1 MESVK
6 TGKTNKVG
14 KNTEMAHTKT
24 NKETHFKQVSAIT
37 NRIRSIGG
45 IFTKIAKKVRELV
58 KKHPK
63 KSSAALVVLT
73 PVACKRAKELDDKV
87 QDKSKQAEKENKI
100 NWWKY
105 SGLTIATSL
114 LLAACSA
121 GDIDKQIELEQEKQ
135 KTEQEKKEAENAR
148 DRANKSEI
156 ELEQERQKT
165 NKSGIELANSQIKA
179 EQERQKTEQE
189 KQKANKSEIELEQQ
203 KQKTINTQR
212 DLIKEQKDFI
222 KETEQNCQEKHGQLF
237 IKRAR
242 IKTGITTGIA
252 IEIEAE
258 CKTPKPT
265 KTNQT
270 PIQPKHLPN
279 SKHPH
284 SQRGSKAQELI
295 AYLLFEQKD
304 FIIETEQKC
313 QEKHNQFFIKKA
325 GIKGGAIEV
334 EAECKTPKPTKT
346 NQTPIQPKHLPNS
359 KQPHSQRGSKAQEL
373 IAYLQKELES
383 LPYSQKAI
391 AKQVDFYKPSSIAYL
406 ELDPRDFKVTE
417 EWQNENLKIRSK
429 AQAKMLEMRKPQA
442 NLSPSQSF
450 LFVQRIFADINK
462 EIEAA
467 ANTEKKA
474 EKVGYGY
481 SKRV

>member
-6 TGKTNKVG
+6 IGRTNKVS
-14 KNTEMAHTKT
+14 KNTEMAHTKA

-37 NRIRSIGG
+37 NTLRSIGG
-45 IFTKIAKKVRELV
+45 IFTKIAKKVRGLV

-63 KSSAALVVLT
+63 KSNAVLVVLT
-73 PVACKRAKELDDKV
+73 HVACKRTKELDDKV

-114 LLAACSA
+114 LLAACNA

-135 KTEQEKKEAENAR
+135 KA
-148 DRANKSEI
+148 
-156 ELEQERQKT
+156 
-165 NKSGIELANSQIKA
+165 NKSGIEL

-189 KQKANKSEIELEQQ
+189 KQKANKSEIELKQEKQKTNKSEIELANSQIKAEQE
-203 KQKTINTQR
+203 KQKTIKEQK
-212 DLIKEQKDFI
+212 DFIKEQKDFI

-237 IKRAR
+237 IKKTR

-258 CKTPKPT
+258 CKTPKP
-265 KTNQT
+265 
-270 PIQPKHLPN
+270 
-279 SKHPH
+279 
-284 SQRGSKAQELI
+284 A
-295 AYLLFEQKD
+295 
-304 FIIETEQKC
+304 
-313 QEKHNQFFIKKA
+313 
-325 GIKGGAIEV
+325 
-334 EAECKTPKPTKT
+334 KT

-406 ELDPRDFKVTE
+406 ELDPRDFKATE
-417 EWQNENLKIRSK
+417 EWQKENLKIRSK
-429 AQAKMLEMRKPQA
+429 AQAKMLEMRNPQA

-450 LFVQRIFADINK
+450 SILQNIVADINK
-462 EIEAA
+462 GIEAA

-481 SKRV
+481 SKRM

>member
-1 MESVK
+1 MGSVK

-24 NKETHFKQVSAIT
+24 NKETHFKRVGAIK
-37 NRIRSIGG
+37 NMLRSIGG
-45 IFTKIAKKVRELV
+45 IFTKIVKKVREFV

-63 KSSAALVVLT
+63 KSNAALVVLT
-73 PVACKRAKELDDKV
+73 HVACKRAKELDDKV
-87 QDKSKQAEKENKI
+87 QDKSKQAEKEDKI

-114 LLAACSA
+114 LLAACSV

-189 KQKANKSEIELEQQ
+189 KQKTNKSEIELEQQ

-212 DLIKEQKDFI
+212 GLIKEQKDFI

-258 CKTPKPT
+258 CKTPKPA

-270 PIQPKHLPN
+270 PIQ
-279 SKHPH
+279 S
-284 SQRGSKAQELI
+284 
-295 AYLLFEQKD
+295 
-304 FIIETEQKC
+304 
-313 QEKHNQFFIKKA
+313 
-325 GIKGGAIEV
+325 
-334 EAECKTPKPTKT
+334 
-346 NQTPIQPKHLPNS
+346 KHLPNS
-359 KQPHSQRGSKAQEL
+359 KQPHSQRGSKAQEF
-373 IAYLQKELES
+373 IAYLQKKLES
-383 LPYSQKAI
+383 LPYSQKTI

-429 AQAKMLEMRKPQA
+429 AQAKMLEMRNPQA
-442 NLSPSQSF
+442 NLSPFQSF
-450 LFVQRIFADINK
+450 SIP
-462 EIEAA
+462 
-467 ANTEKKA
+467 
-474 EKVGYGY
+474 
-481 SKRV
+481 SKHRC

>member
-14 KNTEMAHTKT
+14 KNTETANTKA
-24 NKETHFKQVSAIT
+24 NKETHFKQASAIT
-37 NRIRSIGG
+37 NIIRSIGG
-45 IFTKIAKKVRELV
+45 FFTKIVKKVRELV

-63 KSSAALVVLT
+63 KSNAALVVLT
-73 PVACKRAKELDDKV
+73 HVACKKAKELDDKV
-87 QDKSKQAEKENKI
+87 QDKSKQAEKENQI

-121 GDIDKQIELEQEKQ
+121 GDTDKQIELEQEKQ
-135 KTEQEKKEAENAR
+135 KTEQEQQKTEQERQK
-148 DRANKSEI
+148 ANKSGI

-189 KQKANKSEIELEQQ
+189 KQKANKSAIELEQQ

-237 IKRAR
+237 IKKAR

-258 CKTPKPT
+258 CKTPKP
-265 KTNQT
+265 
-270 PIQPKHLPN
+270 
-279 SKHPH
+279 
-284 SQRGSKAQELI
+284 A
-295 AYLLFEQKD
+295 
-304 FIIETEQKC
+304 
-313 QEKHNQFFIKKA
+313 
-325 GIKGGAIEV
+325 
-334 EAECKTPKPTKT
+334 KT

-359 KQPHSQRGSKAQEL
+359 KQPRSQRGSKAQEL

-406 ELDPRDFKVTE
+406 ELDPRDFNATE
-417 EWQNENLKIRSK
+417 EWQKENLKIRSK
-429 AQAKMLEMRKPQA
+429 AQAKMLEMRHLKPDPQA
-442 NLSPSQSF
+442 HLSTSQS
-450 LFVQRIFADINK
+450 LLLVQKIFADVSK
-462 EIEAA
+462 EIKVV
-467 ANTEKKA
+467 ANTEKKV
-474 EKVGYGY
+474 EKAGYDY
-481 SKRV
+481 SKRM

>member
-6 TGKTNKVG
+6 IGKTNKVG
-14 KNTEMAHTKT
+14 KNTEMANTKT
-24 NKETHFKQVSAIT
+24 NKKTHFKQVSAIT
-37 NRIRSIGG
+37 NTLRSIGG
-45 IFTKIAKKVRELV
+45 FFAKIMNRVRELI
-58 KKHPK
+58 KKHPE
-63 KSSAALVVLT
+63 KSNAALVVLT
-73 PVACKRAKELDDKV
+73 HAACKRAKELDDKV
-87 QDKSKQAEKENKI
+87 QDKSKQAEKENQI

-114 LLAACSA
+114 LLAACSV
-121 GDIDKQIELEQEKQ
+121 GDIDKQIEL
-135 KTEQEKKEAENAR
+135 EQEKKEAENAR

-189 KQKANKSEIELEQQ
+189 KQKANKSAIELEQQ

-237 IKRAR
+237 IKKAR

-279 SKHPH
+279 SK
-284 SQRGSKAQELI
+284 
-295 AYLLFEQKD
+295 
-304 FIIETEQKC
+304 
-313 QEKHNQFFIKKA
+313 
-325 GIKGGAIEV
+325 
-334 EAECKTPKPTKT
+334 
-346 NQTPIQPKHLPNS
+346 QPR
-359 KQPHSQRGSKAQEL
+359 SQRGSKAQEL

-417 EWQNENLKIRSK
+417 EWQKENLKIRSK
-429 AQAKMLEMRKPQA
+429 AQAKMLEMRNPQA
-442 NLSPSQSF
+442 HLSTSQSL
-450 LFVQRIFADINK
+450 LFVQKIFADVNK
-462 EIEAA
+462 EIEVA

-474 EKVGYGY
+474 EKAGYGY
-481 SKRV
+481 SKRM

>member
-1 MESVK
+1 MKLVK
-6 TGKTNKVG
+6 TAKEKKVF
-14 KNTEMAHTKT
+14 KNTEMANTKT
-24 NKETHFKQVSAIT
+24 NKKTHFKQVGAIT
-37 NRIRSIGG
+37 DRIRSIGG
-45 IFTKIAKKVRELV
+45 IFTKIAKKVRGLV

-63 KSSAALVVLT
+63 KSKVALVVLT
-73 PVACKRAKELDDKV
+73 HVACKRAKELDDKV

-114 LLAACSA
+114 LLVACSA

-135 KTEQEKKEAENAR
+135 KTEQEQQKTEQEKQK
-148 DRANKSEI
+148 ANKSGI

-189 KQKANKSEIELEQQ
+189 KQKTNKSEIELEQQ

-258 CKTPKPT
+258 CKTPKP
-265 KTNQT
+265 
-270 PIQPKHLPN
+270 
-279 SKHPH
+279 
-284 SQRGSKAQELI
+284 A
-295 AYLLFEQKD
+295 
-304 FIIETEQKC
+304 
-313 QEKHNQFFIKKA
+313 
-325 GIKGGAIEV
+325 
-334 EAECKTPKPTKT
+334 KT

-359 KQPHSQRGSKAQEL
+359 KQPHSQRGSKAQEF

-391 AKQVDFYKPSSIAYL
+391 AKQVDFYRPSSIAYL
-406 ELDPRDFKVTE
+406 ELDPRDFKATK

-442 NLSPSQSF
+442 HLPTSQSL
-450 LFVQRIFADINK
+450 LFVQKIFADINK
-462 EIEAA
+462 EIEAV

-474 EKVGYGY
+474 EKVGYSY

>member
-1 MESVK
+1 MES
-6 TGKTNKVG
+6 GKTNKVG
-14 KNTEMAHTKT
+14 KNTEMANTKT

-37 NRIRSIGG
+37 NTLRSIGG
-45 IFTKIAKKVRELV
+45 IFTKIAKKVRELF

-63 KSSAALVVLT
+63 KSNVALVVLT
-73 PVACKRAKELDDKV
+73 HVACKRAKELDDKV

-114 LLAACSA
+114 LLVACST

-135 KTEQEKKEAENAR
+135 KANKSGIELEQERQKTEQEKQK
-148 DRANKSEI
+148 ANKSEI

-237 IKRAR
+237 IKKAR

-279 SKHPH
+279 SK
-284 SQRGSKAQELI
+284 
-295 AYLLFEQKD
+295 
-304 FIIETEQKC
+304 
-313 QEKHNQFFIKKA
+313 
-325 GIKGGAIEV
+325 
-334 EAECKTPKPTKT
+334 
-346 NQTPIQPKHLPNS
+346 
-359 KQPHSQRGSKAQEL
+359 QPHSQRGSKAQEF

-391 AKQVDFYKPSSIAYL
+391 AKQVNFYRPSSIAYL

-429 AQAKMLEMRKPQA
+429 AQAKMLEMRNPQA
-442 NLSPSQSF
+442 HLSTSQSL
-450 LFVQRIFADINK
+450 LFVQKIFADINK
-462 EIEAA
+462 EIKVV

-474 EKVGYGY
+474 EKAGYGY
-481 SKRV
+481 SKRM

>member
-1 MESVK
+1 MRKRLVIKSVK

-14 KNTEMAHTKT
+14 KNTETANTKT

-37 NRIRSIGG
+37 NIIRSIGG

-63 KSSAALVVLT
+63 KSRVALVVLT
-73 PVACKRAKELDDKV
+73 HVACRKAKELDDKV
-87 QDKSKQAEKENKI
+87 QDKSKQAEKENQI

-114 LLAACSA
+114 LLAACSV
-121 GDIDKQIELEQEKQ
+121 GDIDKQIELEQERQ
-135 KTEQEKKEAENAR
+135 KT
-148 DRANKSEI
+148 NKSGI

-165 NKSGIELANSQIKA
+165 SKSGIELANSQIKA

-189 KQKANKSEIELEQQ
+189 KQKANKSAIELEQQ

-222 KETEQNCQEKHGQLF
+222 KYAEQNCQEKHGQLF
-237 IKRAR
+237 IKKAR

-252 IEIEAE
+252 IEI
-258 CKTPKPT
+258 
-265 KTNQT
+265 
-270 PIQPKHLPN
+270 
-279 SKHPH
+279 
-284 SQRGSKAQELI
+284 
-295 AYLLFEQKD
+295 
-304 FIIETEQKC
+304 
-313 QEKHNQFFIKKA
+313 
-325 GIKGGAIEV
+325 

-391 AKQVDFYKPSSIAYL
+391 AKQVNFYKPSSIAYL
-406 ELDPRDFKVTE
+406 ELDPRDFKATE
-417 EWQNENLKIRSK
+417 EWQKENLKIRSK
-429 AQAKMLEMRKPQA
+429 AQAKMLEMRNPQA
-442 NLSPSQSF
+442 HLPTSQSL
-450 LFVQRIFADINK
+450 LFVQKIFADVSK
-462 EIEAA
+462 EIKAA

-474 EKVGYGY
+474 EKAGYGY
-481 SKRV
+481 SKRM

>member
-1 MESVK
+1 MKSVK

-14 KNTEMAHTKT
+14 KNTETADTKT
-24 NKETHFKQVSAIT
+24 NKETHFKQVSTIT
-37 NRIRSIGG
+37 NMIRSIGG
-45 IFTKIAKKVRELV
+45 FFTKIMNRVRELV

-63 KSSAALVVLT
+63 KSKVALVVLT
-73 PVACKRAKELDDKV
+73 HAACKKAKELDDKV
-87 QDKSKQAEKENKI
+87 QDKSKQAEKENQI

-121 GDIDKQIELEQEKQ
+121 GDTDKQ
-135 KTEQEKKEAENAR
+135 
-148 DRANKSEI
+148 I

-237 IKRAR
+237 IKKTR

-270 PIQPKHLPN
+270 P
-279 SKHPH
+279 
-284 SQRGSKAQELI
+284 
-295 AYLLFEQKD
+295 
-304 FIIETEQKC
+304 T
-313 QEKHNQFFIKKA
+313 
-325 GIKGGAIEV
+325 
-334 EAECKTPKPTKT
+334 
-346 NQTPIQPKHLPNS
+346 QPKHLPNS
-359 KQPHSQRGSKAQEL
+359 KQPRSQRGSKAQEL

-391 AKQVDFYKPSSIAYL
+391 ATKSY
-406 ELDPRDFKVTE
+406 R
-417 EWQNENLKIRSK
+417 
-429 AQAKMLEMRKPQA
+429 
-442 NLSPSQSF
+442 
-450 LFVQRIFADINK
+450 
-462 EIEAA
+462 
-467 ANTEKKA
+467 
-474 EKVGYGY
+474 
-481 SKRV
+481 

>member
-14 KNTEMAHTKT
+14 KNTETADTKA
-24 NKETHFKQVSAIT
+24 NKETHFKQASAIT
-37 NRIRSIGG
+37 NIIRSIGG
-45 IFTKIAKKVRELV
+45 FFTKIAKRVRELV

-63 KSSAALVVLT
+63 KSRAALVVLT
-73 PVACKRAKELDDKV
+73 HVACKKAKELDDKV
-87 QDKSKQAEKENKI
+87 QDKSKQAEKENQI

-114 LLAACSA
+114 LLVACSV
-121 GDIDKQIELEQEKQ
+121 GDTDKQIELEQEKQ
-135 KTEQEKKEAENAR
+135 KANKSGIELEQERQKTEQERQKT
-148 DRANKSEI
+148 NKSEI

-237 IKRAR
+237 IKKAR

-279 SKHPH
+279 SKQPR

-295 AYLLFEQKD
+295 
-304 FIIETEQKC
+304 T
-313 QEKHNQFFIKKA
+313 
-325 GIKGGAIEV
+325 
-334 EAECKTPKPTKT
+334 
-346 NQTPIQPKHLPNS
+346 
-359 KQPHSQRGSKAQEL
+359 
-373 IAYLQKELES
+373 YLQKELES

-406 ELDPRDFKVTE
+406 ELDPRDFNVAE
-417 EWQNENLKIRSK
+417 EWQKENLKIRSK
-429 AQAKMLEMRKPQA
+429 AQAKMLEMRSLKPDSQA
-442 NLSPSQSF
+442 HLST
-450 LFVQRIFADINK
+450 LKKV
-462 EIEAA
+462 
-467 ANTEKKA
+467 EKA
-474 EKVGYGY
+474 GYGY
-481 SKRV
+481 SKRM

>member
-14 KNTEMAHTKT
+14 KNTEMANTKA
-24 NKETHFKQVSAIT
+24 NKETHFKQANAIT
-37 NRIRSIGG
+37 NMIRSIGG

-58 KKHPK
+58 KKHPE

-73 PVACKRAKELDDKV
+73 HVACKKAKELDDKV
-87 QDKSKQAEKENKI
+87 QDKSKQAEKENQI

-114 LLAACSA
+114 LLAACSV
-121 GDIDKQIELEQEKQ
+121 GDIDKQIELEQEQQ
-135 KTEQEKKEAENAR
+135 KT
-148 DRANKSEI
+148 
-156 ELEQERQKT
+156 EQERQKT
-165 NKSGIELANSQIKA
+165 

-189 KQKANKSEIELEQQ
+189 KQK
-203 KQKTINTQR
+203 TINT
-212 DLIKEQKDFI
+212 QKDFI
-222 KETEQNCQEKHGQLF
+222 KYIEQNCQENHGQFF
-237 IKRAR
+237 IKKGG
-242 IKTGITTGIA
+242 IKAGIG

-279 SKHPH
+279 SK
-284 SQRGSKAQELI
+284 
-295 AYLLFEQKD
+295 
-304 FIIETEQKC
+304 
-313 QEKHNQFFIKKA
+313 
-325 GIKGGAIEV
+325 
-334 EAECKTPKPTKT
+334 
-346 NQTPIQPKHLPNS
+346 QPR
-359 KQPHSQRGSKAQEL
+359 SQRGSKAQEL

-391 AKQVDFYKPSSIAYL
+391 ANQVDFYKPSSIAYL
-406 ELDPRDFKVTE
+406 ELDPRDFNVAE
-417 EWQNENLKIRSK
+417 EWQKENLKIRSK
-429 AQAKMLEMRKPQA
+429 AQAKMLEMRYPQA
-442 NLSPSQSF
+442 HLSTSQSL
-450 LFVQRIFADINK
+450 LFVQKIFADVNK
-462 EIEAA
+462 EIEAV

-474 EKVGYGY
+474 EKAGYGY

>member
-1 MESVK
+1 MKSVK
-6 TGKTNKVG
+6 TGRTNKVG
-14 KNTEMAHTKT
+14 KNAETANTKA
-24 NKETHFKQVSAIT
+24 NKETHFKQVSVIT
-37 NRIRSIGG
+37 NTLKSIGG

-63 KSSAALVVLT
+63 KSNAALVVLT
-73 PVACKRAKELDDKV
+73 HIACKRAKELDDKV
-87 QDKSKQAEKENKI
+87 QDKSKQAEKENQI

-114 LLAACSA
+114 LLAACSV

-135 KTEQEKKEAENAR
+135 KTEQERQKTEQEKQK
-148 DRANKSEI
+148 ANKSEI

-237 IKRAR
+237 IKKTR

-252 IEIEAE
+252 IEI
-258 CKTPKPT
+258 
-265 KTNQT
+265 
-270 PIQPKHLPN
+270 
-279 SKHPH
+279 
-284 SQRGSKAQELI
+284 
-295 AYLLFEQKD
+295 
-304 FIIETEQKC
+304 
-313 QEKHNQFFIKKA
+313 
-325 GIKGGAIEV
+325 

-391 AKQVDFYKPSSIAYL
+391 VKQVDFYKPSSIAYL

-429 AQAKMLEMRKPQA
+429 AQAKMLEMRKPQT
-442 NLSPSQSF
+442 NLSPFQSF
-450 LFVQRIFADINK
+450 SILQNIVADINK

-474 EKVGYGY
+474 EKAGYGY
-481 SKRV
+481 SKRM

>member
-14 KNTEMAHTKT
+14 KNTETADTKA
-24 NKETHFKQVSAIT
+24 NKEAHFKQASAIT
-37 NRIRSIGG
+37 NTIRSIGG
-45 IFTKIAKKVRELV
+45 FFTKIVKRVRGLV

-63 KSSAALVVLT
+63 KSRAALVVLT
-73 PVACKRAKELDDKV
+73 HVACKKAKELDDKV
-87 QDKSKQAEKENKI
+87 QDKSKQAEKENQI

-105 SGLTIATSL
+105 SGLTIAASL
-114 LLAACSA
+114 LLAACSV
-121 GDIDKQIELEQEKQ
+121 GDTDKQIELEQEKQ
-135 KTEQEKKEAENAR
+135 KTEQEQQKTEQERQK
-148 DRANKSEI
+148 ANKSGI

-237 IKRAR
+237 IKKAR

-270 PIQPKHLPN
+270 PIQPKHLPS
-279 SKHPH
+279 SKQPR

-295 AYLLFEQKD
+295 
-304 FIIETEQKC
+304 T
-313 QEKHNQFFIKKA
+313 
-325 GIKGGAIEV
+325 
-334 EAECKTPKPTKT
+334 
-346 NQTPIQPKHLPNS
+346 
-359 KQPHSQRGSKAQEL
+359 
-373 IAYLQKELES
+373 YLQKELES

-406 ELDPRDFKVTE
+406 ELDPRDFNVAE
-417 EWQNENLKIRSK
+417 EWQKENLKIRSK
-429 AQAKMLEMRKPQA
+429 AQAKMLEMRSLKPDPQA
-442 NLSPSQSF
+442 HLSTSQSL
-450 LFVQRIFADINK
+450 LFVQKIFADVNK

-467 ANTEKKA
+467 ANTEKKV
-474 EKVGYGY
+474 EKAGYGY
-481 SKRV
+481 SKRM

>member
-1 MESVK
+1 MKSVK

-37 NRIRSIGG
+37 NRLRSIGG

-63 KSSAALVVLT
+63 KSKVVLVVLT
-73 PVACKRAKELDDKV
+73 HVACKRAKELDDKV
-87 QDKSKQAEKENKI
+87 QDRSKQAEKENQI

-105 SGLTIATSL
+105 SGLTIAASL
-114 LLAACSA
+114 LLAACST

-135 KTEQEKKEAENAR
+135 K
-148 DRANKSEI
+148 ANKSGI

-165 NKSGIELANSQIKA
+165 NKSGIELEQQRQKTEQERQKTNKSGIELEQQRQKTEQEKQKTNKSEIELANSQIKA
-179 EQERQKTEQE
+179 EQE
-189 KQKANKSEIELEQQ
+189 

-237 IKRAR
+237 IKKTR

-270 PIQPKHLPN
+270 PIQPK
-279 SKHPH
+279 
-284 SQRGSKAQELI
+284 
-295 AYLLFEQKD
+295 
-304 FIIETEQKC
+304 
-313 QEKHNQFFIKKA
+313 
-325 GIKGGAIEV
+325 
-334 EAECKTPKPTKT
+334 
-346 NQTPIQPKHLPNS
+346 KHLPNS
-359 KQPHSQRGSKAQEL
+359 KQPHSQRGSKAQEF

-391 AKQVDFYKPSSIAYL
+391 VKQVNFYRPSSIAYL

-429 AQAKMLEMRKPQA
+429 AQAKMLEMRKTQA
-442 NLSPSQSF
+442 NLSPFQSF
-450 LFVQRIFADINK
+450 SIIQEIAADINK

-481 SKRV
+481 SKRM